1 LTAPEA
7 QPADLG
13 VPEIAM
19 PPAIDD
25 DLQPIIIT
33 DELLARLSIVDRYRR
48 LPKSERARWWKGS
61 PASPLL
67 KKLPAK

>member
-1 LTAPEA
+1 
-7 QPADLG
+7 
-13 VPEIAM
+13 M
-19 PPAIDD
+19 PPEIDD

-48 LPKSERARWWKGS
+48 LPKSERVRWWKGS